1 MYQELLDGYVR
12 LFATVLQDHVALEPD
27 VLERR
32 CVGLVGA
39 GEALS
44 AAMVRGTCTEADAAA
59 AFQALIIGGLSG
71 S

>member
-12 LFATVLQDHVALEPD
+12 LFAAVLQDHVALGPSE
-27 VLERR
+27 LERR

-59 AFQALIIGGLSG
+59 AFRSLIVGGLSG